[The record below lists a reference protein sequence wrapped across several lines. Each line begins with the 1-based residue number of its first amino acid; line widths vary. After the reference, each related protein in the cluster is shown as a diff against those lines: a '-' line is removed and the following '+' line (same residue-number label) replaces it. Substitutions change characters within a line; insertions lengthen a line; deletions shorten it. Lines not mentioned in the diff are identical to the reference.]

1 MAAAEVNAVL
11 SKFNKQFY
19 FRGEIFPI
27 FLMTSWFSP
36 HRTFERIMVFLC
48 FFENYFNKSPLQT
61 QLKMDSRK
69 MHNKF
74 DYFMI
79 LQSLQLSA
87 LASKARRKMSF
98 LFITRLLIVCA
109 EEGEILHDY
118 NAIKS
123 PDLQCFYFI
132 SYKILRANKFQSR

>member
-1 MAAAEVNAVL
+1 
-11 SKFNKQFY
+11 
-19 FRGEIFPI
+19 
-27 FLMTSWFSP
+27 
-36 HRTFERIMVFLC
+36 MVFLC

-132 SYKILRANKFQSR
+132 SQKILRANKFQSH

>member
-1 MAAAEVNAVL
+1 
-11 SKFNKQFY
+11 
-19 FRGEIFPI
+19 
-27 FLMTSWFSP
+27 
-36 HRTFERIMVFLC
+36 
-48 FFENYFNKSPLQT
+48 
-61 QLKMDSRK
+61 MDSRK

-123 PDLQCFYFI
+123 TDLQCFYFI

>member
-1 MAAAEVNAVL
+1 
-11 SKFNKQFY
+11 
-19 FRGEIFPI
+19 
-27 FLMTSWFSP
+27 
-36 HRTFERIMVFLC
+36 
-48 FFENYFNKSPLQT
+48 
-61 QLKMDSRK
+61 

-109 EEGEILHDY
+109 EEGEIFHDY

-132 SYKILRANKFQSR
+132 SQKILRANKFQSRLKKIEKFVTKENVFSQRISRKYCNCAIS